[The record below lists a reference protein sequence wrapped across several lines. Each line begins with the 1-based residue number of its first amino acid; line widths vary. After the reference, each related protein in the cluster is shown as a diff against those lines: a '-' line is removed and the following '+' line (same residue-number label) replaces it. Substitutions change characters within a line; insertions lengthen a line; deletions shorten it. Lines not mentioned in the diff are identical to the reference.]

1 MLRTHHPLSI
11 ELIITSC
18 IIAVAHVGTHGVAP
32 GHGVIGRT
40 VGSETGHDSSL
51 MTNME
56 WMMFIG
62 LRFFP
67 SGAGID
73 LVTSQWMCN
82 GTDRYASDCVCLPI
96 RRH

>member
-11 ELIITSC
+11 ELITSC
-18 IIAVAHVGTHGVAP
+18 IFAVAQVGTHGVAP

-62 LRFFP
+62 LRFFH
-67 SGAGID
+67 SGAD
-73 LVTSQWMCN
+73 VHFVSSYVMEFSL
-82 GTDRYASDCVCLPI
+82 
-96 RRH
+96 